1 MAKKMGYK
9 DSSAKSYN
17 DKYMSK
23 GMGRG
28 DLGQASKPKICNVPV
43 GTGYAGVSS
52 YNPGNMGYPSQ
63 AFDYNY

>member
-1 MAKKMGYK
+1 MAKKSGYNG
-9 DSSAKSYN
+9 SSSKSHN
-17 DKYMSK
+17 NQYMSR
-23 GMGRG
+23 GMGKG

-43 GTGYAGVSS
+43 GTGWGGVSS